1 MRVFI
6 FQYLET
12 NLCEVVIEESEA
24 EAWARVDRRL
34 YRLVA
39 SADPKGFKVN
49 FTIGPRTIKEP
60 FFINQNLL
68 KQ

>member
-12 NLCEVVIEESEA
+12 NLCEVVIEQTEE
-24 EAWARVDRRL
+24 EAWQRVGRHL

-39 SADPKGFKVN
+39 SVEPLGFRVN
-49 FTIGPRTIKEP
+49 FTIGPRTIQEP